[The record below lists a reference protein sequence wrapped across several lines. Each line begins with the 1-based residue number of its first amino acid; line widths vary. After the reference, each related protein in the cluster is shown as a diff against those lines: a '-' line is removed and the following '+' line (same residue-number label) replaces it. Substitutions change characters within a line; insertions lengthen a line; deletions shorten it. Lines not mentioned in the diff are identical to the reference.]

1 MIRLFS
7 LLLTLT
13 SLGLML
19 GCSPAANPVTA
30 TPSAGGEFA
39 IYLTAQNPDVGQLPD
54 LSRLELSPK
63 PLLSLDDIVSYSPQT
78 HQIELEPAAVERF
91 SQLDLPGQ
99 AFVVTVEGQ
108 PIYAGAFMA
117 AYFSRSYDG
126 VVILWPPMNQDAA
139 TIQLQLGYPGPNFFV
154 GQDPRSDPRIMSAL
168 QQSGKLR

>member
-1 MIRLFS
+1 MIKLLS
-7 LLLTLT
+7 VLLTLA
-13 SLGLML
+13 SLGLMA

-30 TPSAGGEFA
+30 PPSQGGEFA
-39 IYLTAQNPDVGQLPD
+39 IYLTPQNPDVSPSPD
-54 LSRLELSPK
+54 PSQLELSPD
-63 PLLSLDDIVSYSPQT
+63 PLLSIDDVIFYSSKT
-78 HQIELEPAAVERF
+78 HQIKLTPATVERF

-117 AYFSRSYDG
+117 AYFSRSYEG
-126 VVILWPPMNQDAA
+126 VVILWPPMYQDAG
-139 TIQLQLGYPGPNFFV
+139 TIQIQLGYPGPSFFT